1 MLEGKQVQSRD
12 IVLGATEGEGGE
24 ETRALPPPAVRP
36 RDLVHAACTLLC
48 QGSKCTIFTHDMPK
62 DYMPHTQVTWLSSIL
77 CKLACKPVKST

>member
-62 DYMPHTQVTWLSSIL
+62 DYMPHIQVT
-77 CKLACKPVKST
+77 